1 MKRKVAVI
9 DSGINSSDPLLVG
22 KEIQNLC
29 YEDGEVRNWYI
40 CTNNM
45 HGTEVVK
52 VLLHEA
58 PDIELLSVR
67 VLQEDNRCMISAVL
81 KAIRFCIDSDV
92 DVINLS
98 LGCCSSG
105 SKRMQEMK
113 ALCNEAE
120 ERGIAVFAADHNL
133 PGRIAY
139 PANFDN
145 VVGVNTSE
153 VLEDYCQVKFKD
165 KLVNF
170 SENMVFIPDDT
181 QCVIRKGNSF
191 LCPFLVGLFC
201 RYIGDK
207 DINTRLIE
215 DFMSFLSELSKKEN
229 IEKIFFDKKKAQEMN
244 SLNGKRLLYFA
255 DDWDFNNQQMFNIY
269 KKTTDVKWCFKDIYK
284 RDPSVIKKILLD
296 ADVFFFGALS
306 NEFIYRNEDYLRWL
320 IEYISK
326 QKINVIMVF
335 PLISTF
341 RRIQLSEENGN
352 YLKCFYK

>member
-9 DSGINSSDPLLVG
+9 DSGINAADPLLAG
-22 KEIQNLC
+22 KKIRNLC
-29 YEDGEVRNWYI
+29 YEEGEVRNWYI
-40 CTNNM
+40 CTKNM

-81 KAIRFCIDSDV
+81 KAIRFCIDSNV
-92 DVINLS
+92 DIINLS

-105 SKRMQEMK
+105 SKRIKEMK
-113 ALCNEAE
+113 ALCDEAE
-120 ERGIAVFAADHNL
+120 KKGIAVFAANHNL
-133 PGRIAY
+133 PDHIAY

-145 VVGVNTSE
+145 VVGVNT
-153 VLEDYCQVKFKD
+153 LEGANEYCQVKFKD
-165 KLVNF
+165 KLVEF
-170 SENMVFIPDDT
+170 SENMVFIPDNT

-201 RYIGDK
+201 RFIGNK
-207 DINTRLIE
+207 RINTQVITEFIE
-215 DFMSFLSELSKKEN
+215 FLSELSETEN
-229 IEKIFFDKKKAQEMN
+229 IEKVFFDKRKKQEMN
-244 SLNGKRLLYFA
+244 SLNGKRILYFA
-255 DDWDFNNQQMFNIY
+255 DEWDFNNRQMFNIY
-269 KKTTDVKWCFKDIYK
+269 KKITEVQWCFKDIYIK
-284 RDPSVIKKILLD
+284 NPDVIKKMLCN

-306 NEFIYRNEDYLRWL
+306 NEFIYYNKDYLEWL

-341 RRIQLSEENGN
+341 QRIKLSEKNGK
-352 YLKCFYK
+352 YLKSFYK